1 MADNKQ
7 YSGWLNYFRPTIFIK
22 TFSDINIPLLK
33 KSGYKLL
40 ICDLDN
46 TLSPHFTKFPTRKV
60 MEFCNTVHEVGL
72 KLAIVSNNNKKRVY
86 TYTSLL
92 KPDAVIASAK
102 KPLKRRIIKLMNSF
116 DAMPDETIFIGD
128 QFITDVWTA
137 NRVGAKSILV
147 LPITSSE
154 NDSSSS
160 WLIHFLDKVIYRK
173 LEHGSSFKSW

>member
-1 MADNKQ
+1 
-7 YSGWLNYFRPTIFIK
+7 
-22 TFSDINIPLLK
+22 
-33 KSGYKLL
+33 
-40 ICDLDN
+40 
-46 TLSPHFTKFPTRKV
+46 

-128 QFITDVWTA
+128 QFITDV
-137 NRVGAKSILV
+137 
-147 LPITSSE
+147 
-154 NDSSSS
+154 
-160 WLIHFLDKVIYRK
+160 
-173 LEHGSSFKSW
+173 